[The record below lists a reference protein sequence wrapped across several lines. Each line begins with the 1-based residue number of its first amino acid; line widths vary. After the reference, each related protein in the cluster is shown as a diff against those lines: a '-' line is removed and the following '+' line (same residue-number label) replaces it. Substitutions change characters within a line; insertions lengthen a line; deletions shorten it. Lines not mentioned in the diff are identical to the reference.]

1 MGKDK
6 PAQFTS
12 DEGEG
17 RDLYACHSKEAA
29 FARLLYH
36 ILQHLYP
43 TKGGDCTSLTDVPD
57 LGK

>member
-1 MGKDK
+1 MGKDT

-12 DEGEG
+12 DEEEG

-36 ILQHLYP
+36 IL
-43 TKGGDCTSLTDVPD
+43 
-57 LGK
+57 